1 MRGEAKYRL
10 PASIC
15 RRALDTMRFCRAG
28 LVALLFALGA
38 VLCFTAAHATSLDE
52 ALTHFTADDFSET
65 ATGIKDVAASGSPR
79 AEAILRALQDGQL
92 VYSAQTKSVYI
103 KSGSGKL
110 LKLAGV

>member
-1 MRGEAKYRL
+1 MRL
-10 PASIC
+10 
-15 RRALDTMRFCRAG
+15 CRAC

-38 VLCFTAAHATSLDE
+38 SLWFTAAHAANLDE

-110 LKLAGV
+110 LNAASGEPIT